1 MTHREKCADAIE
13 KGIEELDVTIPGLSR
28 SIVLSC
34 LEEARRELVLIEEKV
49 DGRKHRKTK
58 KGGPLDDPNVT
69 R

>member
-49 DGRKHRKTK
+49 DGRKHCKTK